1 MITGDLS
8 SRWFPS
14 RESDADYFCV
24 IGSPIGHS
32 KSPLIHAA
40 FAAQTGRELV
50 YDRVEVLPG
59 QLAAAVTEFRG
70 IGGRGMNVTVPL
82 KQEAFA
88 LAERRMERAE
98 EAGAA
103 NTLWFDENGAVVAD
117 NTDGSGLMRD
127 LEFNQGIALVGKR
140 VLLIGAGGA
149 ARAVV
154 PALAAAAPAAL
165 VITNRTDHKAT
176 AIATAFAQ
184 RAAMGALPWGSDS
197 AEPFD
202 IVINATSLSLQG
214 ELPAISRRCVHAG
227 TVCYDMMYA
236 NKPTVF
242 ETWARA
248 MGVAHA
254 FDGLGMLVEQAAE
267 AFLDWYS
274 VRPETAAVIAQI
286 RASLAA

>member
-1 MITGDLS
+1 M
-8 SRWFPS
+8 SRWFSS

-24 IGSPIGHS
+24 IGSPIEHS

-70 IGGRGMNVTVPL
+70 VGGRGMNVTVPL

-88 LAERRMERAE
+88 LTERRMERAE

-140 VLLIGAGGA
+140 LLLIGAGGA

-165 VITNRTDHKAT
+165 VITNRTEHKAT
-176 AIATAFAQ
+176 AIAKAFAH
-184 RAAMGALPWGSDS
+184 RATIETLPWGADL

-202 IVINATSLSLQG
+202 IVVNATSLSLQG
-214 ELPAISRRCVHAG
+214 ELPAISKRCVHSG

-236 NKPTVF
+236 NEPTVF

-248 MGVAHA
+248 AGVAHA

-267 AFLDWYS
+267 AFLAWYG